1 MTARTVGSWR
11 VIPSAVTSSTRCGV
25 EPTRKASQQVLPRRA
40 SAAGLAVS
48 SSGEGAQLR
57 CQAAML
63 TAVRELATA
72 DGVFEREVE
81 RRYIEESHAVL
92 RGSFEA
98 ASVSG
103 RSEWLGTEEC
113 RPVVDEAWVLSV
125 AGVEATVDMAAEAYE
140 QSRMY
145 YGRRGGGDGYS
156 ETANLKPADTEED
169 VHMGKS
175 ERVAAFEAALQGAGR
190 NAEMLCQ
197 MAMRAWRKLGDA
209 DRAEQL
215 YMEALQLAPED
226 STVQASYAQFLWQ
239 CDA

>member
-1 MTARTVGSWR
+1 M
-11 VIPSAVTSSTRCGV
+11 TSSSIRCGV
-25 EPTRKASQQVLPRRA
+25 EPTRKASQQVLPSKKVQA
-40 SAAGLAVS
+40 SGLLMS
-48 SSGEGAQLR
+48 SSWEGAQLR
-57 CQAAML
+57 CQAATL
-63 TAVRELATA
+63 TAFREFATA
-72 DGVFEREVE
+72 DEVLEREVE
-81 RRYIEESHAVL
+81 MQRSAL
-92 RGSFEA
+92 RGNFEA

-103 RSEWLGTEEC
+103 RSECNLGTDEC
-113 RPVVDEAWVLSV
+113 RPVLDEARVLFI
-125 AGVEATVDMAAEAYE
+125 AGHVEATMDTAAEACE

-145 YGRRGGGDGYS
+145 YGRRGGGDAYS
-156 ETANLKPADTEED
+156 RVPNSKPADTAED

-215 YMEALQLAPED
+215 YMEALQLALED